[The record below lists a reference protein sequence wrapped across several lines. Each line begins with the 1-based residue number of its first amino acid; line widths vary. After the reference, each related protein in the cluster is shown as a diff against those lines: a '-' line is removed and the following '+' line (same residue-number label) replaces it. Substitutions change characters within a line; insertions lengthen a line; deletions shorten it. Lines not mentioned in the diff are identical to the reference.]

1 MKSFSDSVGAKVDNK
16 VEILGT
22 FNFQEVETTEEAIS
36 LFGEASVVAL
46 INRAYAQG
54 QQNLAREACKKEG
67 EGKKSQEDIQAMITA
82 YRPGASVTRFSIK
95 NYLALFNAAVEAEKY
110 EIAKAAAAIY
120 RDGSPEEAF
129 NFLLEN

>member
-1 MKSFSDSVGAKVDNK
+1 MKSFKDSVGARVDNK
-16 VEILGT
+16 VEVLAT
-22 FNFQEVETTEEAIS
+22 FDFYEVETTEEAIT

-46 INRAYAQG
+46 INRSYIQG
-54 QQNLAREACKKEG
+54 QQNLAREACKKDG
-67 EGKKSQEDIQAMITA
+67 EGKKSEGEIQTLITN
-82 YRPGASVTRFSIK
+82 YKPGASVTRFSIK